1 MEFILF
7 VLGIFGIWGFA
18 RSISNRSRIE
28 SLEIANKALQDA
40 MIHFQQQHEVELQKL
55 RNNTLTLLRA
65 HEALRE
71 RFTALQEAPLRPA
84 QPALPSPPPQQTEAP
99 QQPAWIEEPAP
110 PAPSEAPAA
119 DAVIA
124 AAQASGLAVADAPV
138 PGLAPPPVEAT
149 PPPIAAAPPPAEA
162 SPAAIPAEPR
172 EVPQP
177 QSGLPAEIL
186 GPAAA
191 PPVEE
196 VPSLKTDKPFDFE
209 QLLGVRG
216 AAWLGAIALVIA
228 GTLFAKYSIENDLIK
243 PPLRIALLLLVG
255 VGALIGAELGLRR
268 SYAVTAN
275 ALCGG
280 GVAILYAAFFAA
292 HNLYDL
298 IDLPLT
304 FALLSLTTL
313 AAGLLS
319 LRHDNVWIAV
329 LGLFGGFATPL
340 VLSTGQDRP
349 FALFGY
355 VLVLDLGFVALA
367 IRRGW
372 HRLALLSLALTLV
385 MEAGWANKFLI
396 VEKMP
401 IAVGIAALFALLFM
415 TLPVL
420 GRKLDAS
427 KQRELL
433 YGGGAAGL
441 LPFLLAMFFAGQ
453 PEFAQRWPLLFG
465 LAAILDLGLL
475 ALSVK
480 RWPELA
486 SAALVAT
493 IATHAMWVSSWLH
506 PPGMPIAIGT
516 ALVFMALFAALPTAW
531 RVLQPALPEPS
542 PDTATS
548 PRAEAPESLHRA
560 ADLAS
565 LAPFALAIG
574 LAAFHDYATQTVL
587 LFGFLGFLVATGLA
601 LALLRGRPH
610 LVLWAAILATTARLA
625 WGASALHNGE
635 RLQQGTMTALLLAGL
650 LSLGPRLAAW
660 LSPALSP
667 AHARRHELAAAIGWL
682 GLLAATWQLLLMELG
697 PPPGTLIIL
706 VAALLGL
713 WAERTRRPDAA
724 IERLAPLGTAGLG
737 ILLQLW
743 LGVGLTAVDRGVST
757 PVLAHGIQL
766 AILIPVI
773 VTAAQHAIAALR
785 SWRSSL
791 AASSPATVQATEVSA
806 VVATI
811 IGLLGLLVMAPF
823 KGLAAQPA
831 LCFGSLLVYAA
842 LLAVQALRRGW
853 MPLWLVS
860 LGASAALCAIWRE
873 SNLDQKTATT
883 LLGWSAGLYLPHL
896 LLPLVLSWKKPGLRL
911 SRSLYL
917 CAGLVGPLLFSPML
931 EAWRVAFGSHAIGL
945 LPVLLAAGAGIGFWA
960 ARALPP
966 TAEAAPS
973 EKLSPEALAS
983 RHLTQQALFALASF
997 GFIAIAIPMQLKNE
1011 WIAIAWAIEATAVW
1025 WIYRGL
1031 PHLTLKY
1038 FGALIYVL
1046 AVLALWPSEEL
1057 LHSHERGQPVINW
1070 LLYTYGVPSACLLL
1084 GAAGLGRVEAQH
1096 RAAFERA
1103 AITALDTPFATFA
1116 YYTGLLLIFA
1126 LINIEIANAFS
1137 TGTYTELW
1145 QERGYARDLTR
1156 SVAWG
1161 LYAIGLL
1168 LIGVRQRS
1176 KAQRYFSLAFMLLTI
1191 LKVFLYDLANV
1202 GGLYRALSFLGLA
1215 VSLILVSLLYQRF
1228 VFPRGEKPPTTKPVP

>member
-7 VLGIFGIWGFA
+7 VLGCFGLWGFI
-18 RSISNRSRIE
+18 RTVSNRSRIE
-28 SLEIANKALQDA
+28 SLEISNKALQDSVV
-40 MIHFQQQHEVELQKL
+40 HFHQQHEVELQKL
-55 RNNTLTLLRA
+55 RNSTHTILRA

-71 RFTALQEAPLRPA
+71 RLNALQEAPQKPA
-84 QPALPSPPPQQTEAP
+84 RPALPSPPADPITEAP
-99 QQPAWIEEPAP
+99 PPVWSEEQAP
-110 PAPSEAPAA
+110 SAPSEAPAA

-124 AAQASGLAVADAPV
+124 AAAAAGIAVEDATPA
-138 PGLAPPPVEAT
+138 PSSAPPPVEA
-149 PPPIAAAPPPAEA
+149 APSLSPAEAPPAE
-162 SPAAIPAEPR
+162 IPVEAR
-172 EVPQP
+172 EAPQP
-177 QSGLPAEIL
+177 SAGLPAEIL

-196 VPSLKTDKPFDFE
+196 VPSLKLDKPFDFE

-243 PPLRIALLLLVG
+243 PPLRIALLLLAG
-255 VGALIGAELGLRR
+255 LGALIGAELGLRR
-268 SYAVTAN
+268 RYEVTAN

-298 IDLPLT
+298 ISLPVT
-304 FALLSLTTL
+304 FGLLSLTTL
-313 AAGLLS
+313 AAALLS
-319 LRHDNVWIAV
+319 VRHDNVWIAV

-340 VLSTGQDRP
+340 ALSTGQDRP

-355 VLVLDLGFVALA
+355 VLVLDLGFIALA
-367 IRRGW
+367 LRRGW
-372 HRLALLSLALTLV
+372 HRLALLSLALTLI

-396 VEKMP
+396 VEKVP

-415 TLPVL
+415 ALPIL
-420 GRKLDAS
+420 GRRLDAA

-441 LPFLLAMFFAGQ
+441 VPFLLAMFLAGQ
-453 PEFAQRWPLLFG
+453 PEYAERWPLLFG
-465 LAAILDLGLL
+465 LVAILDLGLL
-475 ALSVK
+475 ALSVM

-486 SAALVAT
+486 SGALVAT
-493 IATHAMWVSSWLH
+493 IATHAMWCSSWLH
-506 PPGMPIAIGT
+506 PSGMPVAIGT
-516 ALVFMALFAALPTAW
+516 ALGFMALFAALPTAW
-531 RVLQPALPEPS
+531 LMLHPALPDPS
-542 PDTATS
+542 ADATTS
-548 PRAEAPESLHRA
+548 PRAGAPESLHRV

-587 LFGFLGFLVATGLA
+587 LFGFLGILVATSLLLA
-601 LALLRGRPH
+601 LVRGRPH
-610 LVLWAAILATTARLA
+610 LVLWAAILSTTTRLV
-625 WGASALHNGE
+625 WGASALHNEG
-635 RLQQGTMTALLLAGL
+635 RLQQGTVTALLLAGV
-650 LSLGPRLAAW
+650 LSLGPRFAAW
-660 LSPALSP
+660 LNPALP
-667 AHARRHELAAAIGWL
+667 PEQARRHELAAALGWL
-682 GLLAATWQLLLMELG
+682 GLLAAAWQLLLMELG
-697 PPPGTLIIL
+697 PPPGTLIIF
-706 VAALLGL
+706 VVALLAL
-713 WAERTRRPDAA
+713 WVERTRRQDAA
-724 IERLAPLGTAGLG
+724 IERVAPLGIAGLG
-737 ILLQLW
+737 VLLQLW
-743 LGVGLTAVDRGVST
+743 LGLGLAAIDRGVSS
-757 PVLAHGIQL
+757 PVLEYGIQL

-773 VTAAQHAIAALR
+773 ATTAMHGIAALR
-785 SWRSSL
+785 SWRSGR
-791 AASSPATVQATEVSA
+791 AGASPTNLQATEISA
-806 VVATI
+806 VAATI
-811 IGLLGLLVMAPF
+811 IGIFGLLVMAPF
-823 KGLAAQPA
+823 KGLAGQPA

-842 LLAVQALRRGW
+842 LLVVQALRRGW

-873 SNLDQKTATT
+873 SNLDQKTAMT

-896 LLPLVLSWKKPGLRL
+896 LLPLVLLWQRPGLRL

-917 CAGLVGPLLFSPML
+917 CAGLAGPLLFSPML
-931 EAWRVAFGSHAIGL
+931 EAWRAAFGSQAIGL

-966 TAEAAPS
+966 TAAAAPP
-973 EKLSPEALAS
+973 EQLSPEALAG

-997 GFIAIAIPMQLKNE
+997 GFIAIAIPLQLKHE
-1011 WIAIAWAIEATAVW
+1011 WIPIAWAIEATAVW

-1031 PHLTLKY
+1031 PHITLKY
-1038 FGALIYVL
+1038 FGALIYAL
-1046 AVLALWPSEEL
+1046 AVLALWPSEAL
-1057 LHSHERGQPVINW
+1057 LHYHERGQPVLNW

-1103 AITALDTPFATFA
+1103 AVTTLETPFATVA
-1116 YYTGLLLIFA
+1116 YYTGLLLIFG
-1126 LINIEIANAFS
+1126 LINIEIADAFS

-1145 QERGYARDLTR
+1145 LERGYARDLTR

-1228 VFPRGEKPPTTKPVP
+1228 VFPRGEKAPTTKPAP